1 MIIHERCRYN
11 LAVQRSSAG
20 EVWSMAF
27 QCLVGIALL
36 YRELGPACFGG
47 VGVIVLTI
55 PLSGVVG
62 GGRGA
67 EGDLPADRL
76 KLRN

>member
-1 MIIHERCRYN
+1 
-11 LAVQRSSAG
+11 
-20 EVWSMAF
+20 MAF